1 MKQAEVRLVAS
12 RQFRGLRPLA
22 LLMSTERAKVHNLF
36 SVPNVA
42 PVAPPEPAV
51 YAEDDPQACPLCHGS
66 GLEVVSGKGARRCA
80 CRKEEQRGRLLE
92 AARIPARYAECSLQ
106 NYYPAQGKF
115 FASQGS
121 AHRFAYTLARTYPAV
136 ERGLLFMGPVGV
148 GKTHLTVAI
157 IRDLLLQKGVN
168 CLFYEFGALL
178 KEIQNSYSSISQTS
192 ELSVL
197 APVFEAD
204 VLVLDEI
211 GASKPTDWV
220 RDTMM
225 HIINT
230 RYNEKKLTIFTT
242 NYLDARP
249 KERDETLE
257 DRIGVRLRSRLYE
270 MCKTIL
276 IDGEDYR
283 RKFDK

>member
-1 MKQAEVRLVAS
+1 
-12 RQFRGLRPLA
+12 
-22 LLMSTERAKVHNLF
+22 MSVERAKVTLF
-36 SVPNVA
+36 QVPDSK
-42 PVAPPEPAV
+42 PEPP
-51 YAEDDPQACPLCHGS
+51 AEPETEPAIGPQVCKKCQGTGWEVVAGS
-66 GLEVVSGKGARRCA
+66 GARPCD
-80 CRKEEQRGRLLE
+80 CRKAKQQGVLLE

-115 FASQGS
+115 FTSQGS
-121 AHRFAYTLARTYPAV
+121 AHRFAYTLARTFPAV
-136 ERGLLFMGPVGV
+136 DRGLLFMGPVGV
-148 GKTHLTVAI
+148 GKTHLAVAI
-157 IRDLLLQKGVN
+157 IRDLLEQKRVS

-178 KEIQNSYSSISQTS
+178 KEIQNSYNPVSHTS
-192 ELSVL
+192 ELKVL
-197 APVFEAD
+197 APVFDAE

-242 NYLDARP
+242 NYLDKRGN
-249 KERDETLE
+249 ERDETLE

-270 MCKTIL
+270 MCKTVHIE
-276 IDGEDYR
+276 GHDYR